1 MALTDID
8 LLNLETKPF
17 FKTQVR
23 HLVDIL
29 FSVYADINVYLFV
42 RESDDSFLLQDLPT
56 NQDHVFDSIPSE
68 VPALQELQKQADIH
82 SRFILNQENAA
93 IFSKDPSDWS
103 EHSILSPIGEPGAL
117 AGFLITILPSSLSK
131 EGINLDVFNN
141 VASSIGAN
149 SITSNLLEK
158 YKGRSDHLSV
168 MLEVNTHLN
177 IAATKTDFLYEISR
191 FGKYFIQFDRAV
203 LVLHPEN
210 TPEYFLIDSIEGE
223 ETGLQQGMSYPVHN
237 SLVSRSI
244 ITGQHFVYKNSHP
257 SAPEGIYRTGDFQGY
272 PYHQVIG
279 FPLTK
284 IKNGPGVL
292 VLESREEFPV
302 KQSELAIFEM
312 ISQSL
317 GAALTRFSLYERLN
331 NFATIDTLTN
341 LYNLRALKQRFEEEL
356 ARAGRYQNSLVVLFL
371 DLDKFKSVNDTYG
384 HLMGDFVLREISQII
399 RDSIRTSD
407 IPGRYGGEEFVVI
420 MVNTD
425 AEACMASAKRIC
437 AAVREHQ
444 FEMNEASIESRI
456 SIGLSEFPRDG
467 ETMQDLIQSADAAM
481 YTAKRRGGDQVVK
494 YEKGMVPKSRA

>member
-8 LLNLETKPF
+8 LVNLETKPF

-23 HLVDIL
+23 HLIDIL
-29 FSVYADINVYLFV
+29 YSVYPELNAYLFV
-42 RESDDSFLLQDLPT
+42 KDSDQTFLLQDLPT
-56 NQDHVFDSIPSE
+56 NESHVFESILPE
-68 VPALQELQKQADIH
+68 VPAIKEIQANSSTDSIL
-82 SRFILNQENAA
+82 ILNQENAA
-93 IFSKDPSDWS
+93 IFSQDPDKWS
-103 EHSILSPIGEPGAL
+103 QHSILSPIGESGDIS
-117 AGFLITILPSSLSK
+117 GFILSILPESLST
-131 EGINLDVFNN
+131 ETINLDVFNH

-149 SITSNLLEK
+149 SVTSNLLEQ

-210 TPEYFLIDSIEGE
+210 TPEYFAIDSIEGD
-223 ETGLQQGMSYPVHN
+223 ETGLQQGMSYPVFN

-244 ITGQHFVYKNSHP
+244 ITGQYFVFKDSHE
-257 SAPEGIYRTGDFQGY
+257 SKPEGIYHTGDYQDY
-272 PYHQVIG
+272 PYKQVIG
-279 FPLTK
+279 FPLSK
-284 IKNGPGVL
+284 VKNGPGVL
-292 VLESREEFPV
+292 VLESRDEYPV
-302 KQSELAIFEM
+302 KQSELSIFEM

-331 NFATIDTLTN
+331 NYATIDTLTH

-371 DLDKFKSVNDTYG
+371 DIDKFKLVNDTYG
-384 HLMGDFVLREISQII
+384 HLMGDFVLREISQIV

-425 AEACMASAKRIC
+425 AEACMASARRIC
-437 AAVREHQ
+437 DAVREHQ
-444 FEMNEASIESRI
+444 FEMNEISVESRI

-467 ETMQDLIQSADAAM
+467 ESMSELIQSADAAM